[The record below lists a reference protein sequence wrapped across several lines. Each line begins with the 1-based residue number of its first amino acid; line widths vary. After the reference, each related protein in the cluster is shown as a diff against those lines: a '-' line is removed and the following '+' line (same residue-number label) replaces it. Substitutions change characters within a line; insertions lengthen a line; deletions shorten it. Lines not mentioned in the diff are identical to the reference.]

1 MSSIASRSDQ
11 ADFSISSETLTITP
25 QDRHEPILEAIETAQ
40 KTLDIVNFHLSDM
53 EVVRAL
59 IEASQRGVQVRI
71 ILDSSILS
79 KNIKAQNIADEL
91 KKSDVQ
97 VKPSSNKFS
106 ITHEKTLVI
115 DNKLAFITTINL
127 VTTSASTRDFGLI
140 TQDPDVIAE
149 INSVFNADWSNADS
163 NGDFTPSLSQ
173 SRLVWSPIN
182 STQKLKELIQSA
194 QSTIDLDVENFGDKE
209 IQDALI
215 ARAIA
220 GVQIRTLTPGC
231 IPGDNPLRNRQYLEA
246 MGASG
251 IQNRVMAA
259 ISDSVHP
266 YMHAKMIIVDNKTF
280 YIGSENFS
288 YNSLEKARELG
299 IITDNNELST
309 QLENVFA
316 QDWQESVSPDQVTK
330 EDCDEVQKAF
340 DKKGDVKT
348 EPSPSP
354 TP

>member
-1 MSSIASRSDQ
+1 MKTTQLIILRLFLVISSFSAFTSCYHAAPSMSSIASRSDQ

-173 SRLVWSPIN
+173 SRLVW
-182 STQKLKELIQSA
+182 
-194 QSTIDLDVENFGDKE
+194 
-209 IQDALI
+209 
-215 ARAIA
+215 
-220 GVQIRTLTPGC
+220 
-231 IPGDNPLRNRQYLEA
+231 
-246 MGASG
+246 
-251 IQNRVMAA
+251 
-259 ISDSVHP
+259 
-266 YMHAKMIIVDNKTF
+266 
-280 YIGSENFS
+280 
-288 YNSLEKARELG
+288 
-299 IITDNNELST
+299 
-309 QLENVFA
+309 
-316 QDWQESVSPDQVTK
+316 
-330 EDCDEVQKAF
+330 
-340 DKKGDVKT
+340 
-348 EPSPSP
+348 
-354 TP
+354 